1 MSQSREIMRRT
12 AALLFGIAGLLTACG
27 VVGPPIPPEDVGVTP
42 TITRQKLQHAH
53 EEQKHEAAVAEETPQ
68 DATEPALQGPDVE
81 LPPLRPVGTR

>member
-1 MSQSREIMRRT
+1 MSQSRGIMCRT
-12 AALLFGIAGLLTACG
+12 AALLFGIAGLLAACG

-53 EEQKHEAAVAEETPQ
+53 AEQKQEAAVAEETPQ
-68 DATEPALQGPDVE
+68 DAEPALQGPDVE